1 MPAVISAVV
10 IYSGTRATKQIAASV
25 TRTTIETDSNP
36 TSISQVA
43 AQAALEGDQSM
54 LKVMN
59 DAFHQRHD
67 FVLSK
72 LQTMEGVNSL
82 SSDGTFYIFP
92 SFHNVMAKMGID
104 NDIKLAEKMLA
115 DVEVALVPGSAF
127 GSPGHMRISF
137 ATDMKTLEKALE
149 RIGNFVSRSS

>member
-1 MPAVISAVV
+1 
-10 IYSGTRATKQIAASV
+10 
-25 TRTTIETDSNP
+25 
-36 TSISQVA
+36 
-43 AQAALEGDQSM
+43 M
-54 LKVMN
+54 LKTMN

-72 LQTMEGVNSL
+72 LQTMDGVDSL
-82 SSDGTFYIFP
+82 ASDGTFYIFP
-92 SFHNVMAKMGID
+92 SFHQVMAKMGID
-104 NDIKLAEKMLA
+104 DDITLANKMLA

-149 RIGNFVSRSS
+149 RIGNFVARGS